1 MRPAQPAMPTR
12 IAPLLPRFKARVGVG
27 FTGTGGDFTEPPLG
41 LTGFLFFSNALG
53 GVGLAALGLPGLA
66 ATTFEA
72 FGAVLRR
79 SDFVAIRPP
88 DTRGGI

>member
-1 MRPAQPAMPTR
+1 MPTR
-12 IAPLLPRFKARVGVG
+12 IAPLLPRFKARTGVG
-27 FTGTGGDFTEPPLG
+27 FTGVGGALTELATGF
-41 LTGFLFFSNALG
+41 TGFLFFAKALG

-66 ATTFEA
+66 AATFEA

>member
-1 MRPAQPAMPTR
+1 MEMVV
-12 IAPLLPRFKARVGVG
+12 IAFAATGAG
-27 FTGTGGDFTEPPLG
+27 F
-41 LTGFLFFSNALG
+41 TGFLFFSKDLD

-79 SDFVAIRPP
+79 SDLVAIQPP

>member
-12 IAPLLPRFKARVGVG
+12 IAPLLPRFKARTGVG
-27 FTGTGGDFTEPPLG
+27 FTGVGAAFPGAATGF
-41 LTGFLFFSNALG
+41 TGFLFFTNTLD
-53 GVGLAALGLPGLA
+53 GVGLAALDLPGLA
-66 ATTFEA
+66 AATFEA

-79 SDFVAIRPP
+79 SDFVAIQPP